1 MWKRHFPVMNEAG
14 AEGGGGGGGDAAAAG
29 SDASSTVAQDPAA
42 AAATAKVAEAG
53 ADQSLL
59 SKGAGTD
66 TSTPGDWIPEKFQI
80 KNEAG
85 DLDIEASARK
95 LAESYGHLEKRN
107 GSADAPPKTHTDY
120 AITPPDAFK
129 DIDVR
134 SDPDMGEF
142 LESAHKAGMSQKQ
155 IDVVMDAYF
164 KMAPKLAQGAAEF
177 DQEQATEHL
186 QAKWGTGREFERH
199 AGLAHAAT
207 SAAIQKSGV
216 SMEEVEQSGLGN
228 HPVFLRL
235 MAGLGSEFQ
244 EDRPVGGHAQRVTE
258 DSVREM
264 ELSEAYRNPRHP
276 QHDAVSKQVR
286 AYYERRH
293 GTEAV
298 M

>member
-1 MWKRHFPVMNEAG
+1 MWKRHSRVMNEAG
-14 AEGGGGGGGDAAAAG
+14 ADAGGGGGGDAAAAG
-29 SDASSTVAQDPAA
+29 SAASSAATPDAA
-42 AAATAKVAEAG
+42 AAAGAAPAAAGQSLLTQGAG
-53 ADQSLL
+53 ADT
-59 SKGAGTD
+59 A
-66 TSTPGDWIPEKFQI
+66 TPADWMPEKFQT

-85 DLDIEASARK
+85 ELDIEASARK

-107 GSADAPPKTHTDY
+107 GSPDAPPKAHTDY
-120 AITPPDAFK
+120 AITPPEAFK

-142 LESAHKAGMSQKQ
+142 LEGAHKAGMSQKQ
-155 IDVVMDAYF
+155 IDVVMAAYF
-164 KMAPKLAQGAAEF
+164 KMVPKLAEGAVALN
-177 DQEQATEHL
+177 QEQATEQL
-186 QAKWGTGREFERH
+186 QAKWGTGREFKRH
-199 AGLAHAAT
+199 SNLAWTAA
-207 SAAIQKSGV
+207 AAAAQKSGV
-216 SMEEVEQSGLGN
+216 TMEEVEQSGLGN

-244 EDRPVGGHAQRVTE
+244 EDRPVGGQVQRVTE

-286 AYYERRH
+286 AYYERKH

-298 M
+298 V